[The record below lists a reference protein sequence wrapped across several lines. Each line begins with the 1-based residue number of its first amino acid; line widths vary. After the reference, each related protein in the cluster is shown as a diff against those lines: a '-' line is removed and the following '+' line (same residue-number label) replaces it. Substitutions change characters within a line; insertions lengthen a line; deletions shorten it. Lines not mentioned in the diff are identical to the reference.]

1 MDEAFPQRACHI
13 LINQLATGIQ
23 QVMVIDTGGAGGFA
37 GAAGQAAVEVY
48 LSRSCRG
55 AAFQYLFDQVDP
67 APGAIEFI
75 AGELVGGAGCIAKAA
90 VDTVAQDLVGLLS
103 GRGFQQGG

>member
-37 GAAGQAAVEVY
+37 GAAGQAAVKVQ
-48 LSRSCRG
+48 LCRSCRG
-55 AAFQYLFDQVDP
+55 AALQYLFDQVDP
-67 APGAIEFI
+67 APWAIKLVTC
-75 AGELVGGAGCIAKAA
+75 ELVGWTGGIAEAA